1 MKDKTYQAIVDAL
14 DVLARGKPA
23 KTNGKITGVNLAKE
37 AGVSKATLYRYLDQ
51 NADLQEAYDKLRKNG
66 VREDTIVP
74 ETVEH
79 ANRLLKN
86 EVKQLRSELVEIRR
100 QAELSNKLKA
110 HQIQLLWL
118 ENERLKKE
126 FARLL
131 ERQGGNVIPLV
142 ADVSRK

>member
-1 MKDKTYQAIVDAL
+1 MKDKTYQAIVDAIDL
-14 DVLARGKPA
+14 LASGKPA

-51 NADLQEAYDKLRKNG
+51 NADLQEAYDALRKHG
-66 VREDTIVP
+66 VREDEVVP
-74 ETVEH
+74 ETIEQ

-86 EVKQLRSELVEIRR
+86 EVKRLRTELAEVRR

-118 ENERLKKE
+118 ENKRLQE
-126 FARLL
+126 EVTRLL
-131 ERQGGNVIPLV
+131 ARQGGNVVPLV
-142 ADVSRK
+142 ADVAKK